1 MNIMLLG
8 APGSGKG
15 TQAEKL
21 VGRLGYTQVSTGDLM
36 RKQIADQTA
45 LGAECGKYMNE
56 GKLVP
61 DQIVNAIVKDY
72 LETNHE
78 KLIFDGFPRTL
89 EQALELE
96 KMLAEVNSKMD
107 KVIYIDVAQ
116 DVILKRISGRI
127 ICPVCKVSYH
137 VETRKPLVEGICDN
151 DGATLIRRPD
161 DAPEKVAV
169 RLAAYEA
176 DTKPLIDF
184 YSNKPGFIHI
194 EEASELDGETVYQMI
209 EKELVK

>member
-21 VGRLGYTQVSTGDLM
+21 VARLGYIQFSTGDLM
-36 RKQIADQTA
+36 RKQITDQTS
-45 LGAECGKYMNE
+45 LGLECAKYMNE

-61 DQIVNAIVKDY
+61 DKIVNAIVKDY
-72 LETNHE
+72 LKSNSN

-96 KMLAEVNSKMD
+96 KMLAEVDSKMD
-107 KVIYIDVAQ
+107 RVIYIDVAKEI
-116 DVILKRISGRI
+116 ILKRISGRI
-127 ICPVCKVSYH
+127 ICPICKVSYH
-137 VETRKPLVEGICDN
+137 IETRKPLVEGICDN
-151 DGATLIRRPD
+151 DGAALVRRPD
-161 DAPEKVAV
+161 DSPEKVAV
-169 RLAAYEA
+169 RLKTYEA

-194 EEASELDGETVYQMI
+194 EEAAELDGEIVYNMI
-209 EKELVK
+209 EEALI